1 MPFKISSTIWLA
13 RFFLRYQIFLED
25 IIHIKLYKLLIYFL
39 LYSFLWW
46 IVKWSATKRHNYLIY
61 LSRPKQSIGEIVI
74 SNQNNSTKSSYKHL
88 SPIERGKI
96 EVLHKQGKSQ
106 SEIARELGRNRS
118 TISRELKR
126 GTATQMKNQNK
137 KIINYSGS

>member
-1 MPFKISSTIWLA
+1 M
-13 RFFLRYQIFLED
+13 
-25 IIHIKLYKLLIYFL
+25 
-39 LYSFLWW
+39 
-46 IVKWSATKRHNYLIY
+46 
-61 LSRPKQSIGEIVI
+61 

-96 EVLHKQGKSQ
+96 KVLHKQGKSQ

-137 KIINYSGS
+137 KIINYNGS